1 MSGTGLPLGLERDLG
16 AVGVAGAAELS
27 TEEAEE

>member
-16 AVGVAGAAELS
+16 TMRVAGAAELS